1 MTTSALPS
9 ALDVLRFPLCGSRLI
24 EASAGTGKTFT
35 IAMLYVRLVLGH
47 GGEHAF
53 SRPLNPPDIL
63 VVTFTDAATR
73 ELRDRIRAR
82 LAQAAVYFQPNDK
95 DGAAGEGDEVDPLLR
110 ELRADYPSEQWPDCA
125 RKLQLAA
132 EWMDEAAVSTIH
144 SWCNRMLGEH
154 AFDSGSLFN
163 QTLETD
169 QSELLLEV
177 VRDYWRTFFFP
188 LDARDVLELRDSWD
202 APEDFYRS
210 VTPLLDYA
218 DEIGIDDLPA
228 QIFSTVRAEKTRQLA
243 ALKAPWTQWCDELRD
258 LLNAAVAAK
267 KADGRKL
274 QARYFEA
281 WLDKL
286 QHWASSDE
294 TTLDIGTGWTRLTP
308 QGLRECWKVPD
319 EAPSHPALRAMEN
332 LAQQL
337 SDLPEPRSQLLRH
350 ACRWIHQRFRSEQES
365 RAQMGFQDLLTRLDA
380 ALRGDNGERL
390 AQRIRRQFPVAMI
403 DEFQDTDPLQYRI
416 FDTLYRVATNDPQQG
431 LILIGD
437 PKQAIYAFRGAD
449 IHTYLRARRDTDGR
463 HYTLATNFRSTQAMV
478 DAVNQVFMQAE
489 NRANGA
495 GAFLF
500 RQPDGGNPVPFLPV
514 QANGRDDLW
523 MQEGTPAAALTCWTL
538 ETDEPLSSSE
548 YRQRMAAGC
557 AREMVRL
564 LQLGEQGQAG
574 FVSSDQRWR
583 PVKPGDMAV
592 LVNTG
597 REAMA
602 VRAHLSARG
611 VRSVYLSDR
620 ESVFD
625 SPQAGELHCWLSAC
639 ADPEND
645 RLLRAALAT
654 PLLGLSWQALDR
666 LNHDEQAWEHRV
678 MQFVRYQQCWR
689 QQGVL
694 PMLRRLLW
702 EFDVPRRLLAADNA
716 RALTDVLHLSELLQQ
731 ASVHLDG
738 EHALI
743 RYLAEQCQADNPGN
757 DSLKVRLESDAD
769 LVKVVTVHKSK
780 GLEYPLV
787 FLPFACAFRTVS
799 HRDVPLKFHDDD
811 GQLRLELIASDE
823 AVARADHERLGEDLR
838 KFYVAL
844 TRARYALWLGVAPL
858 KELEKSAPG
867 YLLGAGEPLEAGQL
881 ASCLSLWGGPHSQIA
896 SLPES
901 DDAVYRAVRETPAMG
916 QEPPLPD
923 IRRHRWRITSY
934 SGLQLAPEGQYQ
946 ERRESAAHDA
956 AEVQSARQETFSEPQ
971 DAAERLPP
979 LPTGYD
985 MYSFPRGAVPGSF
998 LHGLLEWAGTEGFA
1012 ALAADRTRV
1021 EDQVARR
1028 CNRQGWT
1035 PWIPMLTDWLM
1046 AQLNQPLALP
1056 ASPAGA
1062 VSLAGLTQYQVEMEF
1077 WFALN
1082 QVDTQR
1088 LDQRVSAATLAGAP
1102 RTPLI
1107 RDALNGMLKGFI
1119 DLVFEHQ
1126 GRYYVLD
1133 YKSNWLGADTAD
1145 YDSTHMARAMLDH
1158 RYDLQLALYLFALHR
1173 LLRSRLP
1180 DYDYDRHVGGAL
1192 YLFLRGS
1199 QAPGGGVYAERPD
1212 RALIESLDRLFSGD
1226 TEVTA

>member
-1 MTTSALPS
+1 MTAHSLPS
-9 ALDVLRFPLCGSRLI
+9 PLDVLRFPLSGSRLI

-47 GGEHAF
+47 GGEQAF
-53 SRPLNPPDIL
+53 SRPLNPPEIL

-82 LAQAAVYFQPNDK
+82 LAQAAAYFQPDGNDK
-95 DGAAGEGDEVDPLLR
+95 QDDPLLH
-110 ELRADYPSEQWPDCA
+110 ELRADYPPEQWPGCA

-169 QSELLLEV
+169 QSDLLLEV

-188 LDARDVLELRDSWD
+188 LDARDVLELRDNWLS
-202 APEDFYRS
+202 PESFYRS
-210 VTPLLDYA
+210 VTPLLEYA
-218 DEIGIDDLPA
+218 DEIGIDELPA
-228 QIFSTVRAEKTRQLA
+228 QIFSAVRDEKTHRLA
-243 ALKAPWTQWCDELRD
+243 ALKAPWPQWCGELRD
-258 LLNAAVAAK
+258 VLHDAVAQK

-274 QARYFEA
+274 QARYFEV

-286 QHWASSDE
+286 HHWATSDE

-308 QGLRECWKVPD
+308 QGLRECWKKPE
-319 EAPSHPALRAMEN
+319 EAPQHPALTAMET

-337 SDLPEPRSQLLRH
+337 SELPEPRSRLLRH
-350 ACRWIHQRFRSEQES
+350 ACRWVSQRFHHEQES

-390 AQRIRRQFPVAMI
+390 AQRIRRQFPLAMI

-416 FDTLYRVATNDPQQG
+416 FDTLYRVADNDPQQG

-449 IHTYLRARRDTDGR
+449 IYTYLRARRDTDGR
-463 HYTLATNFRSTQAMV
+463 HYTLGTNFRSTQAMV

-489 NRANGA
+489 NRADGA

-500 RQPDGGNPVPFLPV
+500 RQPDGDNPVPFLPV
-514 QANGRDDLW
+514 QANGRDEVW
-523 MQEGTPAAALTCWTL
+523 MREGAKAAALTCWTL
-538 ETDEPLSSSE
+538 ETDEPISSAE

-564 LQLGEQGQAG
+564 LQLGVQGQAG
-574 FVSSDQRWR
+574 FAVPGQALR
-583 PVKPGDMAV
+583 PVRPGDMAV

-602 VRAHLSARG
+602 VRAQLSARG

-625 SPQAGELHCWLSAC
+625 SPQAGELRCWLAAC

-654 PLLGLSWQALDR
+654 PLLGLSWQALDC
-666 LNHDEQAWEHRV
+666 LNHDEREWERRV
-678 MQFVRYQQCWR
+678 MQFVGYQNCWR

-743 RYLAEQCQADNPGN
+743 RYLAEQCQAENPGG
-757 DSLKVRLESDAD
+757 DTLKLRLESDAD
-769 LVKVVTVHKSK
+769 RVKVVTVHKSK

-787 FLPFACAFRTVS
+787 FLPFACAFRAVS
-799 HRDVPLKFHDDD
+799 QRDVPLKFHDDD
-811 GQLRLELIASDE
+811 GQPHLELTASDA
-823 AVARADHERLGEDLR
+823 AVQRADHERLGEDLR

-844 TRARYALWLGVAPL
+844 TRARYALWLGIAPL

-867 YLLGAGEPLEAGQL
+867 YLLGAGEPLAPGQL
-881 ASCLSLWGGPHSQIA
+881 TQQLAVWCGAHSRIA
-896 SLPES
+896 PLPET
-901 DDAVYRAVRETPAMG
+901 DEARYRAVQASPSLG

-934 SGLQLAPEGQYQ
+934 SGLQRAPEGQFQ
-946 ERRESAAHDA
+946 AQREPSENEA

-971 DAAERLPP
+971 DMAERLPP
-979 LPTGYD
+979 LPAGYD

-998 LHGLLEWAGTEGFA
+998 LHGLLEWAGETGFA
-1012 ALAADRTRV
+1012 ALAADRDRV

-1046 AQLNQPLALP
+1046 ALLRQPLTLP
-1056 ASPAGA
+1056 GSSGGA

-1082 QVDTQR
+1082 QVDTQA
-1088 LDQRVSAATLAGAP
+1088 LDNQVRAATLAGEP
-1102 RTPLI
+1102 RATLM
-1107 RDALNGMLKGFI
+1107 REQLNGMLKGFI

-1133 YKSNWLGADTAD
+1133 YKSNWLGANAAD
-1145 YDSTHMARAMLDH
+1145 YDGLRMAHAMLEH

-1173 LLRSRLP
+1173 LLQSRLP

-1199 QAPGGGVYAERPD
+1199 QASGGGVYAERPD
-1212 RALIESLDRLFSGD
+1212 RSLIEALDRLFSGD
-1226 TEVTA
+1226 TEAMA

>member
-1 MTTSALPS
+1 MTARSLPS
-9 ALDVLRFPLCGSRLI
+9 PLDVLRFPLSGSRLI

-47 GGEHAF
+47 GSEQAF
-53 SRPLNPPDIL
+53 SRPLTPPEIL

-82 LAQAAVYFQPNDK
+82 LAQAAGYFQPDGK
-95 DGAAGEGDEVDPLLR
+95 DGKDEEADPLLR
-110 ELRADYPSEQWPDCA
+110 ELRTGYPPEQWPDCA

-169 QSELLLEV
+169 QRELLLEV

-188 LDARDVLELRDSWD
+188 LDARDVLELRDSWASPD
-202 APEDFYRS
+202 DFYRS
-210 VTPLLDYA
+210 VTPLLEYA
-218 DEIGIDDLPA
+218 DEMGIDDLPA
-228 QIFSTVRAEKTRQLA
+228 QIFSAVREEKTHRLA
-243 ALKAPWTQWCDELRD
+243 ALKAPWPQWCDELRE
-258 LLNAAVAAK
+258 LLNAAVAEK

-274 QARYFEA
+274 QARYFGP

-286 QHWASSDE
+286 HHWATSDE

-308 QGLRECWKVPD
+308 QGLRECWKVPED
-319 EAPSHPALRAMEN
+319 APQHPALSAMET

-337 SDLPEPRSQLLRH
+337 SELPEPRSQLLRH
-350 ACRWIHQRFRSEQES
+350 ACRWVSQRFRHEQDS

-416 FDTLYRVATNDPQQG
+416 FDTLYRVANNDPQQG

-449 IHTYLRARRDTDGR
+449 IYTYLRARRDTEGR
-463 HYTLATNFRSTQAMV
+463 HYTLGTNFRSTQAMV

-489 NRANGA
+489 NRADGA

-500 RQPDGGNPVPFLPV
+500 RQPDGDNPVPFLPV
-514 QANGRDDLW
+514 QANGRDESWVL
-523 MQEGTPAAALTCWTL
+523 EGAQAAALTCWML
-538 ETDEPLSSSE
+538 ETEEPLSSAE

-564 LQLGEQGQAG
+564 LQLGVQGQAG
-574 FVSSDQRWR
+574 FTVPGQAWR
-583 PVKPGDMAV
+583 PVRPGDMAV

-602 VRAHLSARG
+602 VRAQLSARG

-625 SPQAGELHCWLSAC
+625 SPQASELHCWLAAC

-654 PLLGLSWQALDR
+654 PLLGMSWQALER
-666 LNHDEQAWEHRV
+666 LNHDEQEWENRV
-678 MQFVRYQQCWR
+678 MQFVRYQNCWR

-694 PMLRRLLW
+694 PMLRRLMW
-702 EFDVPRRLLAADNA
+702 EFDVPRRLLVADNA

-743 RYLAEQCQADNPGN
+743 RYLAEQCQADNPGG
-757 DSLKVRLESDAD
+757 DTLKLRLESDAD

-787 FLPFACAFRTVS
+787 FLPFACAFRAVS

-811 GQLRLELIASDE
+811 GQLRLELTASDE
-823 AVARADHERLGEDLR
+823 AVQRADHERLGEDLR

-844 TRARYALWLGVAPL
+844 TRARYALWLGIAPL
-858 KELEKSAPG
+858 KALEKSAPG
-867 YLLGAGEPLEAGQL
+867 YLLGAGEPLEPGQL
-881 ASCLSLWGGPHSQIA
+881 AQRLSAWCGAHSQIA
-896 SLPES
+896 PLPET
-901 DDAVYRAVRETPAMG
+901 DAAIYRAVRTLPSLG

-923 IRRHRWRITSY
+923 ISRHRWRITSY
-934 SGLQLAPEGQYQ
+934 SGLQLAPEGHYH
-946 ERRESAAHDA
+946 ERRELFANETP
-956 AEVQSARQETFSEPQ
+956 EVQSAQQETFSEPQ
-971 DAAERLPP
+971 EAAERLPP
-979 LPTGYD
+979 LPTGHD

-998 LHGLLEWAGTEGFA
+998 LHGLLEWAGETGFA
-1012 ALAADRTRV
+1012 ALAGDRPGV

-1035 PWIPMLTDWLM
+1035 QWIPMLTDWLM
-1046 AQLNQPLALP
+1046 ALLNQPLALP
-1056 ASPAGA
+1056 AQPDSA

-1082 QVDTQR
+1082 QVDTPT
-1088 LDQRVSAATLAGAP
+1088 LDQLVRAATLAGEP
-1102 RTPLI
+1102 RTALV
-1107 RDALNGMLKGFI
+1107 REQLNGMLKGFI

-1133 YKSNWLGADTAD
+1133 YKSNWLGASAAD
-1145 YDSTHMARAMLDH
+1145 YDTPRMAHAMLDH
-1158 RYDLQLALYLFALHR
+1158 RYDLQLVLYLFALHR
-1173 LLRSRLP
+1173 LLKSRLP

-1212 RALIESLDRLFSGD
+1212 RELIEALDCLFSGGS
-1226 TEVTA
+1226 EVTA

>member
-1 MTTSALPS
+1 MTARALPS
-9 ALDVLRFPLCGSRLI
+9 PLDVLRFPLAGSRLI

-47 GGEHAF
+47 GGEQAF

-82 LAQAAVYFQPNDK
+82 LAQAAAYFQPDGK
-95 DGAAGEGDEVDPLLR
+95 DDAVDPLLG
-110 ELRADYPSEQWPDCA
+110 ELRADYPPEQWPDCA

-169 QSELLLEV
+169 QSDLLLEV

-188 LDARDVLELRDSWD
+188 LDVRDVLELRDSWPS
-202 APEDFYRS
+202 PEHFYRS
-210 VTPLLDYA
+210 VTPLLEYA

-228 QIFSTVRAEKTRQLA
+228 QIFSAVREEKTRRLSV
-243 ALKAPWTQWCDELRD
+243 LKAPWPQWCGELRD
-258 LLNAAVAAK
+258 LLNAAVAQK

-274 QARYFEA
+274 QARYFEP

-286 QHWASSDE
+286 HHWATSDE
-294 TTLDIGTGWTRLTP
+294 TMLDIGTGWTRLTP
-308 QGLRECWKVPD
+308 QGLRECWKVPE
-319 EAPSHPALRAMEN
+319 EAPQHPALTAMET

-337 SDLPEPRSQLLRH
+337 SELPEPRSQLLRH
-350 ACRWIHQRFRSEQES
+350 ACRWVSQRFRHEQES

-390 AQRIRRQFPVAMI
+390 TQRIRRQFPVAMI

-416 FDTLYRVATNDPQQG
+416 FDTLYRVADNDPQQG

-449 IHTYLRARRDTDGR
+449 IYTYLRARRDTDGR
-463 HYTLATNFRSTQAMV
+463 HYTLGTNFRSTQAMV
-478 DAVNQVFMQAE
+478 GAVNQVFMQAE
-489 NRANGA
+489 NRADGA

-500 RQPDGGNPVPFLPV
+500 RQPDGDNPVPFLPV
-514 QANGRDDLW
+514 QANGRDEAWVLD
-523 MQEGTPAAALTCWTL
+523 GADAAALTCWTL
-538 ETDEPLSSSE
+538 ATDEPLSSAE

-564 LQLGEQGQAG
+564 LQLGGQGRAG
-574 FVSSDQRWR
+574 FAVPGQPLR

-602 VRAHLSARG
+602 VRAQLSARG

-625 SPQAGELHCWLSAC
+625 SPQAGELHCWLAAC

-654 PLLGLSWQALDR
+654 PALGLSWQALDR
-666 LNHDEQAWEHRV
+666 LNHDEQEWERRV
-678 MQFVRYQQCWR
+678 MQFDHYQRCWQ

-694 PMLRRLLW
+694 PMLRRLMW
-702 EFDVPRRLLAADNA
+702 DFDVPRRLLAADNT
-716 RALTDVLHLSELLQQ
+716 RALTDMLHLSELLQQ

-743 RYLAEQCQADNPGN
+743 RYLAEQCQADNPGG
-757 DSLKVRLESDAD
+757 DTLKLRLESDAD

-787 FLPFACAFRTVS
+787 FLPFACAFRAVS

-811 GQLRLELIASDE
+811 GKPRLELIASDE
-823 AVARADHERLGEDLR
+823 AVQRADHERLGEDLR

-844 TRARYALWLGVAPL
+844 TRARYAMWLGMAPL

-867 YLLGAGEPLEAGQL
+867 YLLGAGEPLEPAQL
-881 ASCLSLWGGPHSQIA
+881 TQQLSAWCGADSQSA
-896 SLPES
+896 PLPET
-901 DDAVYRAVRETPAMG
+901 DDAVYRAELQTPALG

-923 IRRHRWRITSY
+923 MRSHRWRITSY
-934 SGLQLAPEGQYQ
+934 SGLQLAPEGHY
-946 ERRESAAHDA
+946 REFREPAAGDEP
-956 AEVQSARQETFSEPQ
+956 EVQSAKQETFSEPQ
-971 DAAERLPP
+971 ASAERLPP
-979 LPTGYD
+979 LPSGFD
-985 MYSFPRGAVPGSF
+985 MYSFPRGAAPGSF
-998 LHGLLEWAGTEGFA
+998 LHGLLEWAGKEGFA
-1012 ALAADRTRV
+1012 LLAADRPRV

-1035 PWIPMLTDWLM
+1035 QWIPMLTDWLM
-1046 AQLNQPLALP
+1046 ALLSQPLALP
-1056 ASPAGA
+1056 TQPGSA

-1082 QVDTQR
+1082 QVDTQV
-1088 LDQRVSAATLAGAP
+1088 LDQQVGAATLAGEP
-1102 RTPLI
+1102 RAALM
-1107 RDALNGMLKGFI
+1107 REQLNGMLKGFI

-1133 YKSNWLGADTAD
+1133 YKSNWLGADAAD
-1145 YDSTHMARAMLDH
+1145 YDLPRMASAMLDH

-1173 LLRSRLP
+1173 LLKSRLP

-1199 QAPGGGVYAERPD
+1199 QAPGGGVCAERPD
-1212 RALIESLDRLFSGD
+1212 RSLIEALDRLFSGE
-1226 TEVTA
+1226 TEATA

>member
-1 MTTSALPS
+1 MTAHSLPS
-9 ALDVLRFPLCGSRLI
+9 PLDVLRFPLAGSRLI

-47 GGEHAF
+47 GGELAF

-82 LAQAAVYFQPNDK
+82 LAQAAAYFQPDGK
-95 DGAAGEGDEVDPLLR
+95 DEAVDPLLR
-110 ELRADYPSEQWPDCA
+110 ELRADYPPEQWPDCA

-169 QSELLLEV
+169 QSDVLLEV

-188 LDARDVLELRDSWD
+188 LDARDVLELRESWPS
-202 APEDFYRS
+202 PENFYRS
-210 VTPLLDYA
+210 VTALLEYA

-228 QIFSTVRAEKTRQLA
+228 QIFSAVREEKTRRLT
-243 ALKAPWTQWCDELRD
+243 ALKAPWPQWCGELRD
-258 LLNAAVAAK
+258 LLNAAVAQK

-274 QARYFEA
+274 QARYFDP

-286 QHWASSDE
+286 HHWATSDE

-308 QGLRECWKVPD
+308 QGLRECWKVPE
-319 EAPSHPALRAMEN
+319 EAPQHPALTAMET
-332 LAQQL
+332 LPQQL
-337 SDLPEPRSQLLRH
+337 SELPEPRSQLLRH
-350 ACRWIHQRFRSEQES
+350 ACRWVSQRFRHEQES

-416 FDTLYRVATNDPQQG
+416 FDTLYRVADNDPQQG

-449 IHTYLRARRDTDGR
+449 IYTYLRARRDTDGR
-463 HYTLATNFRSTQAMV
+463 HYTLGTNFRSTQAMV
-478 DAVNQVFMQAE
+478 GAANQVFMQAE
-489 NRANGA
+489 NRADGA

-514 QANGRDDLW
+514 QANGRDEAWVLD
-523 MQEGTPAAALTCWTL
+523 GADAAALTCWTL
-538 ETDEPLSSSE
+538 ATDASLSSAE

-564 LQLGEQGQAG
+564 LQLGGQGRAG
-574 FVSSDQRWR
+574 FAVPGQLLR
-583 PVKPGDMAV
+583 PVRPGDMAV

-602 VRAHLSARG
+602 VRAQLSARG

-625 SPQAGELHCWLSAC
+625 SPQAGELHCWLAAC

-654 PLLGLSWQALDR
+654 PSLGLSWQALDR
-666 LNHDEQAWEHRV
+666 LNHDEQEWERRV
-678 MQFVRYQQCWR
+678 MQFDRYQRCWQ

-694 PMLRRLLW
+694 PMLRRLMW
-702 EFDVPRRLLAADNA
+702 EFDVPRRLLAADNT
-716 RALTDVLHLSELLQQ
+716 RALTDMLHLAELLQQ

-743 RYLAEQCQADNPGN
+743 RYLAEQCQADNPGG
-757 DSLKVRLESDAD
+757 DTLKLRLESDAD

-787 FLPFACAFRTVS
+787 FLPFACAFRAVS

-811 GQLRLELIASDE
+811 GQPRLELIASDE
-823 AVARADHERLGEDLR
+823 AVQRADHERLGEDLR

-844 TRARYALWLGVAPL
+844 TRARYAMWLGMAPL

-867 YLLGAGEPLEAGQL
+867 YLLGAGEPLEPAQL
-881 ASCLSLWGGPHSQIA
+881 AQQLSTWCGADSQIA
-896 SLPES
+896 SLPET
-901 DDAVYRAVRETPAMG
+901 DDDVYRAERQTPALG

-923 IRRHRWRITSY
+923 MRSHRWRITSY
-934 SGLQLAPEGQYQ
+934 SGLQLAPEGHY
-946 ERRESAAHDA
+946 REFREPAAGDVP
-956 AEVQSARQETFSEPQ
+956 EVQSAQQETFSEPQ
-971 DAAERLPP
+971 ASAERLPP
-979 LPTGYD
+979 LPSGLD
-985 MYSFPRGAVPGSF
+985 MYSFPRGAASGSF
-998 LHGLLEWAGTEGFA
+998 LHGLLEWAGKEGFA
-1012 ALAADRTRV
+1012 ALAAERPRV

-1035 PWIPMLTDWLM
+1035 QWIPVLTDWLM
-1046 AQLNQPLALP
+1046 ALLSQPLALP
-1056 ASPAGA
+1056 TQPGSA

-1077 WFALN
+1077 WFALS
-1082 QVDTQR
+1082 QVDTQE
-1088 LDQRVSAATLAGAP
+1088 LDQQVRAATLAGEP
-1102 RTPLI
+1102 RAALM
-1107 RDALNGMLKGFI
+1107 REQLNGMLKGFI

-1133 YKSNWLGADTAD
+1133 YKSNWLGADAAD
-1145 YDSTHMARAMLDH
+1145 YDPPRMASAMLEH

-1173 LLRSRLP
+1173 LLKSRLP

-1199 QAPGGGVYAERPD
+1199 QAPGGGVYAQRPD
-1212 RALIESLDRLFSGD
+1212 RALIEALDRLFSGE
-1226 TEVTA
+1226 TEATA